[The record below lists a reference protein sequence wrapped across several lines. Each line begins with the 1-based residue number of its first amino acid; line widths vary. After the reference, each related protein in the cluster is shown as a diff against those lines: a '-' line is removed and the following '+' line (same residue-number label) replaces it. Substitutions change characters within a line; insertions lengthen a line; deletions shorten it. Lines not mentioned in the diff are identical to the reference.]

1 MTGRFGDGPL
11 RVEVVADGLG
21 FVEGPAVLPDGRIAL
36 VSMSRGS
43 VLILDPDGTVAAEHR
58 TGGGPNGLAV
68 GADGALYVAQN
79 GGRFAAR
86 STAAPGIQVIRDG
99 HIDYAFRGLE
109 SPNDLVFGP
118 DGRLWVTDSRAD
130 ADFRHPETTSP
141 GQVWAI
147 DIDTGRPELMAQ
159 GPVFVNGIGFSPGRH
174 TLYVTETAHAHVT
187 AYPPRRRC
195 PRTRPNPRHPP
206 DGAPGRTRHRP
217 HGPPVDRHHH
227 RRPHRRPHPRGHPPD
242 PAPPP
247 TTQHADQC
255 LPRPRPSAVRHRRG
269 HRQLAPTHP
278 RVTPGTASGRPHPDR
293 ALSVVDHAV
302 GHQDQAE
309 SWMVRS
315 SM

>member
-147 DIDTGRPELMAQ
+147 DIDSGRPELMAQ
-159 GPVFVNGIGFSPGRH
+159 GPIFVNGIGFSPGRH

-187 AYPPRRRC
+187 AYPLVAGALGPGRILATL
-195 PRTRPNPRHPP
+195 PTAHP
-206 DGAPGRTRHRP
+206 DGLAIDPMGRLWIATTTGDRIDVLTPEGIPLTQHPLPPRSTPTNACLAPG
-217 HGPPVDRHHH
+217 
-227 RRPHRRPHPRGHPPD
+227 
-242 PAPPP
+242 PA
-247 TTQHADQC
+247 
-255 LPRPRPSAVRHRRG
+255 LF
-269 HRQLAPTHP
+269 
-278 RVTPGTASGRPHPDR
+278 VTAAGTGSLLRLTP
-293 ALSVVDHAV
+293 
-302 GHQDQAE
+302 E
-309 SWMVRS
+309 
-315 SM
+315 

>member
-159 GPVFVNGIGFSPGRH
+159 GPIFVNGIGFSPGRH

-187 AYPPRRRC
+187 AYPLVAGALGPGRILATL
-195 PRTRPNPRHPP
+195 PTAHP
-206 DGAPGRTRHRP
+206 DGLAI
-217 HGPPVDRHHH
+217 
-227 RRPHRRPHPRGHPPD
+227 D
-242 PAPPP
+242 PMAACGSPPP
-247 TTQHADQC
+247 PA
-255 LPRPRPSAVRHRRG
+255 
-269 HRQLAPTHP
+269 
-278 RVTPGTASGRPHPDR
+278 TASTSSPPR
-293 ALSVVDHAV
+293 ASP
-302 GHQDQAE
+302 
-309 SWMVRS
+309 
-315 SM
+315 

>member
-58 TGGGPNGLAV
+58 TGGGPNGLVV

-86 STAAPGIQVIRDG
+86 GAAAPGIQVIRDG
-99 HIDYAFRGLE
+99 RVDYAFRGLE

-147 DIDTGRPELMAQ
+147 DLDTGRPELMAQ
-159 GPVFVNGIGFSPGRH
+159 GPIFVNGIGFSPDRR
-174 TLYVTETAHAHVT
+174 TLYVTETVHSHVT
-187 AYPPRRRC
+187 AYPVVAGALQPGRTLATLTTAHPDGLAVDPTGRLWIATTTGDRIDVLTPEGIPLTQHPPRPAACPPTSASPPAPHCSSPPRAPAACSGSPPRDRAPGMTANVASSIAITAATLAAPPRRR
-195 PRTRPNPRHPP
+195 
-206 DGAPGRTRHRP
+206 
-217 HGPPVDRHHH
+217 
-227 RRPHRRPHPRGHPPD
+227 
-242 PAPPP
+242 
-247 TTQHADQC
+247 
-255 LPRPRPSAVRHRRG
+255 
-269 HRQLAPTHP
+269 
-278 RVTPGTASGRPHPDR
+278 
-293 ALSVVDHAV
+293 
-302 GHQDQAE
+302 
-309 SWMVRS
+309 
-315 SM
+315 